1 MLNYGPFLQIKSL
14 QQAISSAQKEACAHA
29 DVGAAQEVLAELQ
42 QAQQVVQG
50 LGPGGDL

>member
-1 MLNYGPFLQIKSL
+1 VQIKSL
-14 QQAISSAQKEACAHA
+14 QQAISSAQKEARAHA
-29 DVGAAQEVLAELQ
+29 DAGVAQEVLSELQ